1 MRTRSWRALELARA
15 PCAPTAGPER
25 PRRRR
30 WVAGLSAAEGEAG
43 LRRLARLLHEA
54 AGAFYLDDARR
65 RLAAHAERR
74 APPPE
79 LSARVAFKA
88 RAPPR
93 TRARAACWGA
103 SVAGLP
109 RGFWRW
115 RSWVPACRAPPAAP
129 SATCMRSA
137 L

>member
-1 MRTRSWRALELARA
+1 MRSGWWAWHGRRASRACEGYGARLKVCET
-15 PCAPTAGPER
+15 P
-25 PRRRR
+25 RR
-30 WVAGLSAAEGEAG
+30 WVVGLAAAEGEAG

-88 RAPPR
+88 RTPR
-93 TRARAACWGA
+93 C
-103 SVAGLP
+103 
-109 RGFWRW
+109 
-115 RSWVPACRAPPAAP
+115 
-129 SATCMRSA
+129 ATCPHAVKGSLCVSQRLLDARCM
-137 L
+137 